1 FLEKSGVWG
10 EQSPAARRGRKR
22 YKFTKRTMT
31 FKRHLHHKAGETVAA
46 LGETSSAQSEQLC
59 LALREP
65 GIDPAIIGSAE
76 TGRPLRPPL
85 SNRNP
90 DRETAAER
98 PPRPLPPVGG
108 PEARRAPLPVA
119 GRRPPSP
126 PRGSARAAAGARGAA
141 SGAGSSPCRA
151 TAPSAADLREAAP
164 SARACRAGSCSVDS
178 AQGGG
183 LRSPQSGR
191 WWPLW
196 AQKGLAEEEEEE
208 EGGGGGG
215 VAESLRGSAPSP
227 DRRYVQWSSGG
238 ELLLPPRCEGPRHH
252 HTAPLR
258 GWSHGMHAFL
268 EERRITNKKT
278 GPEVHVDVS
287 DLRWATLPGAR
298 SAGSTAMGSQRT
310 FRQPRESPSVFVEAT
325 SCPSTSSEETKRY
338 RCPYSQDLSQ

>member
-1 FLEKSGVWG
+1 VVQGINSARVHSDTNGVVSTTRCVCNLPQNG
-10 EQSPAARRGRKR
+10 GRRQ
-22 YKFTKRTMT
+22 FTKRTMT

-196 AQKGLAEEEEEE
+196 AQKGLA
-208 EGGGGGG
+208 
-215 VAESLRGSAPSP
+215 VLQVLPWLFRCPTVHHLQCRDQS
-227 DRRYVQWSSGG
+227 RRYV
-238 ELLLPPRCEGPRHH
+238 E
-252 HTAPLR
+252 
-258 GWSHGMHAFL
+258 HG
-268 EERRITNKKT
+268 
-278 GPEVHVDVS
+278 
-287 DLRWATLPGAR
+287 
-298 SAGSTAMGSQRT
+298 
-310 FRQPRESPSVFVEAT
+310 
-325 SCPSTSSEETKRY
+325 
-338 RCPYSQDLSQ
+338 